1 MVTSEELKTE
11 GNRAFGNQEYKK
23 AAKLYRDAIK
33 LDPSNPV
40 LYSNRSQSFLRI
52 GDFDRALRDSD
63 KGLEL
68 TLDPKL
74 KTKLYFR
81 KGMALKHLG
90 VLQLA
95 RDSFQQ
101 VLNIDPLNGPALE
114 EISNTDQARKKTK
127 LEKNESTMPVPIPI
141 QEVEA
146 LPEDYA
152 KLLGEHQVRPPTST
166 NKSGIQEVETTST
179 NRSGIQEME
188 TTSTNQ
194 PITPETQVPSP
205 QTSTNN
211 GPQLLSLHLLS
222 KLGSLPPNDKAKA
235 YNYVISLEKEEY
247 ISTFGSC
254 GIDTEFLQ
262 FFMEAAAYV
271 SANDTL
277 PNWGTLILTLLS
289 AFSKLRRYQLSLE
302 FCDKSFINT
311 LIENVEI
318 KTSLANDYKQFLSVQ

>member
-141 QEVEA
+141 QEVET

-166 NKSGIQEVETTST
+166 NKP
-179 NRSGIQEME
+179 GIQEME
-188 TTSTNQ
+188 TISTNL
-194 PITPETQVPSP
+194 PTIPETQVPSP

-222 KLGSLPPNDKAKA
+222 KLGSLPPKDKTKA
-235 YNYVISLEKEEY
+235 YNYVIALDKEEY
-247 ISTFGSC
+247 ISTFSSS

-277 PNWGTLILTLLS
+277 PNWGALILTLLS
-289 AFSKLRRYQLSLE
+289 EFSKLRRYQLSLE

-318 KTSLANDYKQFLSVQ
+318 KTPLANEYIQFLSF